1 MTTPWYRRLPFY
13 QTCIAVGVVAG
24 FVIGA
29 YRFFANH

>member
-13 QTCIAVGVVAG
+13 RTVLAVGVVAG